1 MAQQTEAARRY
12 ERLVV
17 ELHREIRAEHDEGA
31 DAIRDAMDE
40 PWSELTTE
48 ERGRLGWLS
57 EDLYEIGG
65 ARRPRGRVDA
75 TRQERVELLKEA
87 KVALLKRRF
96 ARCAELL
103 REIEPATM
111 PQYIRIYMLG
121 RCWQELGFPYAG
133 AEFFDHAYELGRRAN
148 YAAMAMSALAEAGE
162 RERLYSRIEEIE
174 RREDAEP
181 TLLLHAA
188 ALLFSGAEGAPPS
201 DAPALFQRVIALVE
215 RGAACEEVLPSVR
228 AAALI
233 AGGFSYERLGDL
245 EKAIAAFDMAVRVH
259 EHDAALVAR
268 GMAQLLT
275 NRNAALADF
284 QRATDVGTTL
294 PWPYLYLAHDALL
307 SRRFERL
314 EQLCAEGVS
323 RASTATTRA
332 QFFEWS
338 AIAAAELGKR
348 PAVVL
353 ERFSRAIAEDPLE
366 PRIMKNLNAYKA
378 TSATPEETPKSIRMP
393 SWEPP
398 REPPARRVRRS
409 MAKHTIRTLAAA

>member
-1 MAQQTEAARRY
+1 MTQQTEAARAY

-17 ELHREIRAEHDEGA
+17 ALHREIRAEHGEGA

-40 PWSELTTE
+40 PWSALTTE
-48 ERGRLGWLS
+48 ERARLGWLS

-75 TRQERVELLKEA
+75 TKQEKSELLQEAKAALIQRGFARCVELLRK
-87 KVALLKRRF
+87 
-96 ARCAELL
+96 
-103 REIEPATM
+103 IEPGAI
-111 PQYIRIYMLG
+111 PQDVRMYMLG
-121 RCWQELGFPYAG
+121 RCWEELGFPYAG
-133 AEFFDHAYELGRRAN
+133 AAFFDHAYELGRRAN
-148 YAAMAMSALAEAGE
+148 YAAMAMFALAEAGE
-162 RERLYSRIEEIE
+162 RQLVYERIEAIE
-174 RREDAEP
+174 QREDAEP
-181 TLLLHAA
+181 TLLLRAA

-215 RGAACEEVLPSVR
+215 RGAASEEVVPSLR

-233 AGGFSYERLGDL
+233 AGGFSYEHLGDRT
-245 EKAIAAFDMAVRVH
+245 KAIAAFDMAVRVH

-268 GMAQLLT
+268 GISQLLT
-275 NRNAALADF
+275 NRSAALADF

-332 QFFEWS
+332 HFFEWS
-338 AIAAAELGKR
+338 AIAAAELGR
-348 PAVVL
+348 RSAVVL

-366 PRIMKNLNAYKA
+366 VRIMKNLNAYKA
-378 TSATPEETPKSIRMP
+378 TLTAAEKTPKAIRLP

-398 REPPARRVRRS
+398 REPPAKKVRRS
-409 MAKHTIRTLAAA
+409 MTKHMVRTLEAA